1 MSDEEE
7 EIPKRGNVVLLILVI
22 CLQMAGACFLC
33 NHVHA
38 GGDAIFTF
46 TLANT
51 PYEFNYIDNKLDKF
65 PSENGW
71 FSADILREQYMA
83 MPYNRFNY
91 SGVYW
96 HQRLDNHPLLYYSLV
111 HTLCS
116 LFPNSYSIW
125 YALIIN
131 VLALLMIDVILIR
144 IGRLLFRERYAG
156 AILILTSMMMVVFYG
171 MVSLA
176 RMYMLLALI
185 CLWFLYISLRIVKEM
200 QVSMPEIV
208 LCVFLGSQ
216 THYYFYVYTAVTG
229 LIILMILLVKK
240 RWKELLKIL
249 TAASMGE
256 FLSLIL
262 FPWVVWHIVFNQMDK
277 NESLYVW
284 SQQQVRDYIC
294 FINQTVFNG
303 RGSIWICFT
312 VMTALLAAFS
322 GRKGCVHQLAAG
334 VKSAWLVI
342 APGTLIYSVLIYT
355 LNGAVDYYAMPVYL
369 PVCILMTSVVITFV
383 RIAGELSLGIKR
395 RTDPLADKK
404 SELLRGAV
412 SILLMALLT
421 NGVVK
426 LNDRFSYSC
435 MDDRQYCRMHQ
446 VAEEYRGADCL
457 YVASA
462 EDNLLQNMWFEFGS
476 YGKFKRLRE
485 VDYCRIVRNTKN
497 GWNSIL
503 RGHDS
508 EKPVVLYLP
517 NTLEL
522 PDNARLID
530 ETDDFLIAI
539 LNG

>member
-111 HTLCS
+111 HTFCS

-216 THYYFYVYTAVTG
+216 THYYFYVYAAVTG

-249 TAASMGE
+249 TASSMGE

-312 VMTALLAAFS
+312 VMTALLAAFL

-383 RIAGELSLGIKR
+383 RIAGEIFLGIKR

-446 VAEEYRGADCL
+446 VAEEYRGGRIAYMWHQLRIIFFRACGSN
-457 YVASA
+457 SA
-462 EDNLLQNMWFEFGS
+462 ATGS
-476 YGKFKRLRE
+476 LK
-485 VDYCRIVRNTKN
+485 
-497 GWNSIL
+497 
-503 RGHDS
+503 
-508 EKPVVLYLP
+508 
-517 NTLEL
+517 
-522 PDNARLID
+522 
-530 ETDDFLIAI
+530 DFVKWITAGL
-539 LNG
+539 